1 MYIKRALGAVLTK
14 SPECRTYEKLTR
26 EELEE
31 DKDLQLVQRR
41 QVSLGP
47 KGRVLQVPKGLL
59 SDALK
64 APIPIYMTLK
74 DSRDDHVLQQ
84 DALKSLC
91 IKEMEQMRAFDA
103 LMVQC
108 SKEFIHLSQHHLEMV
123 TRLQDVNFSKGVM
136 MVSFWH
142 SLHCIYRMVCRHQE
156 IQKEESICRELTST
170 RQILSNTEM
179 ESVASAQCSA
189 GLQNEVANLNQ
200 VNRSLFKRMQEL
212 KRALT
217 QEKAETL
224 LVSSTVLI
232 APLPGWHVAYC
243 I

>member
-47 KGRVLQVPKGLL
+47 KGRVVQVPKGLL

-123 TRLQDVNFSKGVM
+123 TRLQDVKF
-136 MVSFWH
+136 
-142 SLHCIYRMVCRHQE
+142 
-156 IQKEESICRELTST
+156 
-170 RQILSNTEM
+170 
-179 ESVASAQCSA
+179 
-189 GLQNEVANLNQ
+189 
-200 VNRSLFKRMQEL
+200 FKRSYDGFFLAQSPLHLSHGVSTSGDSERGEYL
-212 KRALT
+212 QRIDFHKTNPQQHRNGKRGLGPVFCGIT
-217 QEKAETL
+217 E
-224 LVSSTVLI
+224 
-232 APLPGWHVAYC
+232 
-243 I
+243 